1 MTESPID
8 ERRAHW
14 ERVYHG
20 KSPVEL
26 SWFQEHPTLSMDLM
40 AATGLGADAAIV
52 DVGGGAS
59 VLADH
64 LLAAGFTNIAVLDVA
79 DGALAQARHR
89 LAERSELITWITTD
103 VTTWRPD
110 RRYDLWHDRAVL
122 HFLTDPAD
130 QAAYGQTLRAVLKPG
145 GWAIIAGFAPGGP
158 ERCSGL
164 PIVQHAADSLRTVL
178 GNAFVLVEARDER
191 HVTPRGATQAF
202 RSHLLRFGV

>member
-1 MTESPID
+1 MTFPID
-8 ERRAHW
+8 ERRIRW
-14 ERVYHG
+14 EGIYHS
-20 KSPVEL
+20 KSPAEL
-26 SWFQEHPTLSMDLM
+26 SWFQERPTLSMDM
-40 AATGLGADAAIV
+40 IAALGLGVDAAIV

-64 LLAAGFTNIAVLDVA
+64 LLTAGFTNIAVLDVA
-79 DGALAQARHR
+79 DQALAYARHR
-89 LAERSELITWITTD
+89 LAERSHSITWISAD

-122 HFLTDPAD
+122 HFLVDPAD

-164 PIVQHAADSLRTVL
+164 PIVQHDADSLRMLL
-178 GNAFVLVEARDER
+178 GNAFMLVEARDER
-191 HVTPRGATQAF
+191 HVTPRGVTQAF
-202 RSHLLRFGV
+202 RYYLLRFGV